1 MVNENTNS
9 TGVFWGQRNDR
20 SWLEVTG
27 KDRLSW
33 LHNLTTNAIKTL
45 KPGEGNYAFVLNI
58 QGRML
63 FDLNAMI
70 LEDSIAIDID
80 RRWLPVALKH
90 FNKYIIMEDV
100 AVADRTGDF
109 VRYACVGEK
118 TSEVAQKVGFSQAK
132 VAPLLNIVQISTG
145 SSSAASAFRSDFCG
159 PFAVEFV
166 VTKESSE
173 GFERT
178 LREAVSSQPHSTLT
192 EETIEVNRI
201 ENGIPWPGFEITEE
215 YLPAET
221 RQLARAVSFQK
232 GCYLGQEVVE
242 RMRSRQVVARQLV
255 MLKMDGSETPPREA
269 EILGADEKPVGKVTS
284 SCHSIVHGAPIAL
297 GYVKTAAANV
307 GNKLAVHWNGQSVVA
322 SVLDLP
328 SAKTH

>member
-1 MVNENTNS
+1 MVNDNTNPA
-9 TGVFWGQRNDR
+9 GVFFGQRNDR
-20 SWLEVTG
+20 CWLEVTG

-70 LEDSIAIDID
+70 SADSIAIDVD
-80 RRWLPVALKH
+80 RRWLPIALKH

-109 VRYACVGEK
+109 VRYACFGGK
-118 TSEVAQKVGFSQAK
+118 TPEVVQKIGFSQAK
-132 VAPLLNIVQISTG
+132 VAPLLNLVQVPTVSN
-145 SSSAASAFRSDFCG
+145 SVAYAFRSDFCG
-159 PFAVEFV
+159 PFAIEFV
-166 VTKESSE
+166 VAKEGRE
-173 GFERT
+173 EFERT
-178 LREAVSSQPHSTLT
+178 LSEAVSSQPHSTLID
-192 EETIEVNRI
+192 EVIEVTRI
-201 ENGIPWPGFEITEE
+201 EHGIPWPGFEITEE

-255 MLKMDGSETPPREA
+255 MLKLDGSETPAREA
-269 EILGADEKPVGKVTS
+269 EIRGADEKPVGKVTS

-297 GYVKTAAANV
+297 GYVKTAAASV
-307 GNKLAVHWNGQSVVA
+307 GNKLAVNWNGQSVVA

-328 SAKTH
+328 SAKAH

>member
-1 MVNENTNS
+1 MVNDNTNPA
-9 TGVFWGQRNDR
+9 GVFFGQRNDR
-20 SWLEVTG
+20 CWLEVTG

-70 LEDSIAIDID
+70 CEDSIAIDVD

-100 AVADRTGDF
+100 AVKDRTGEF
-109 VRYACVGEK
+109 VRFACVGEK
-118 TSEVAQKVGFSQAK
+118 TPEVAQGIGFSQAK
-132 VAPLLNIVQISTG
+132 VAPLLNLVQIPT
-145 SSSAASAFRSDFCG
+145 ASNSVTYAFRSDFCG

-166 VTKESSE
+166 ATKESSE

-192 EETIEVNRI
+192 EKVIEFTRI
-201 ENGIPWPGFEITEE
+201 EHGIPWPGFEITDE

-221 RQLARAVSFQK
+221 RQLSRAVSFQK

-255 MLKMDGSETPPREA
+255 LLKVDGAESPPREA
-269 EILGADEKPVGKVTS
+269 EIRGADEKPVGKVTS
-284 SCHSIVHGAPIAL
+284 TCHSIVHGTPIAL
-297 GYVKTAAANV
+297 GYVKTAAASV
-307 GNKLAVHWNGQSVVA
+307 GNKLAVHWNGQSAVA
-322 SVLDLP
+322 TVLDLP
-328 SAKTH
+328 SAKVH